1 MKKAMLMLLL
11 FAGISFSS
19 AQVEK
24 DDDRQ
29 ENILDKIEQEP
40 QRPAQVAFER
50 DSRFEAKRIYN
61 EKKAEKK
68 AKRVAKRLA
77 RKLAREKARQPSV
90 RQE

>member
-1 MKKAMLMLLL
+1 MKKAMLVILF
-11 FAGISFSS
+11 FAGITFSS

-24 DDDRQ
+24 QDDRQ

-40 QRPAQVAFER
+40 QRPTQVRLERSAKIEAQ
-50 DSRFEAKRIYN
+50 RIQD

-68 AKRVAKRLA
+68 AKRLA

-90 RQE
+90 IEE